1 MELWLAIVLIIVG
14 VIGGLVGGFFT
25 ARWYF
30 KKQLRENPPIN
41 EKMIRAMFKSMGRPC
56 SEKQVRE
63 IMKNV
68 NNQVK

>member
-1 MELWLAIVLIIVG
+1 MELWLAIVLIIIG
-14 VIGGLVGGFFT
+14 VIGGLVGGFFA

>member
-1 MELWLAIVLIIVG
+1 MELWLAIVLIVIG
-14 VIGGLVGGFFT
+14 VIGGLVGGFFA

>member
-14 VIGGLVGGFFT
+14 VVGGLVGGFFA